1 LELYIAT
8 AHAVVTWYLVGL
20 IWVIQRVHYPLM
32 HFVDSPQ
39 FVEFEKKHTA
49 SIGQI
54 VAAPMLFEALM
65 LASLCVVQTGWAER
79 GWQSLGWLLLVII
92 WGSTFFVQVPIH
104 NALVRGKDTSL
115 IDRLVYTNWIRTV
128 AWTMRGAVALIYVR
142 NAMF

>member
-8 AHAVVTWYLVGL
+8 VHAVVTWYLVGL

-32 HFVDSPQ
+32 YFVDFPQ

-49 SIGQI
+49 RIGQI
-54 VAAPMLFEALM
+54 VAVPMLLEALSM
-65 LASLCVVQTGWAER
+65 ASLCAVQTGWAER